1 MTAISKR
8 VDSDV
13 EYLVSNLQEL
23 IRIPS
28 VSAKNQFLEECAKL
42 VSKIMNDAGIWA
54 ELLYL
59 EEGVKSEKIPPIV
72 FGEVKSRSNPSG
84 KTILFYNH
92 YDVQPPDPLDLWHA
106 DPFSGNREGNFIF
119 GRG

>member
-1 MTAISKR
+1 MTTINKR
-8 VDSDV
+8 VDTDV

-42 VSKIMNDAGIWA
+42 VSKIMNDAGIKA

-59 EEGVKSEKIPPIV
+59 EEDVKSEKIPPIV
-72 FGEVKSRSNPSG
+72 FG
-84 KTILFYNH
+84 
-92 YDVQPPDPLDLWHA
+92 
-106 DPFSGNREGNFIF
+106 
-119 GRG
+119 RG